1 MPRLLC
7 LDGLRGILA
16 VYVMLGHMAPYVD
29 WPAGTGWIAG
39 LLSHGMA
46 AVDMFFML
54 SGLVITRSLA
64 SFGAARAF
72 LLVRAARL
80 YPVFLVVFALAV
92 PVQLLP
98 LPFAA
103 MPWADVSGAAGEIW
117 SRGLPAHWGAHI
129 LLHLAM
135 LHGLLPDGTLPFVWM
150 SFLGA
155 AWSLSTEW
163 QFYALAALLLAWRG
177 EGARRLAPQFA
188 LAMLALGLAG
198 ALWGLFAPPG
208 WRFSR
213 AFLPGKAAYFA
224 LGIASAAVLD
234 EGRAGLRRLALVSL
248 AVLGICL
255 LRGGGAEKL
264 LPPLAWLLCLSLQA
278 LPAGALRLPARLLA
292 APALL
297 WLGAISYPL
306 YLVNEPV
313 QRALGVALAAVARG
327 NGALFSLLWLPG
339 ALLLPLLLA
348 AGLHGAVELPFQRR
362 GRDLARRLAG
372 SGGASQAATGTAG
385 RSSLVSTGAP
395 GAATR

>member
-1 MPRLLC
+1 MSRLLC
-7 LDGLRGILA
+7 LDGLRGVLA
-16 VYVMLGHMAPYVD
+16 VYVMLGHMAPYAD
-29 WPAGTGWIAG
+29 WPAGTRWVAG

-64 SFGAARAF
+64 SFGQARAF
-72 LLVRAARL
+72 LLARAARL
-80 YPVFLVVFALAV
+80 YPVFLVVFALAI

-103 MPWADVSGAAGEIW
+103 MPWADAAGAAGAIW
-117 SRGLPAHWGAHI
+117 AHGLPADWGGHI
-129 LLHLAM
+129 ALHLLM
-135 LHGLLPDGTLPFVWM
+135 LHGLLPDGALPFAWG

-177 EGARRLAPQFA
+177 EAARRLAPGFA
-188 LAMLALGLAG
+188 LAMLGLALAG
-198 ALWGLFAPPG
+198 ALWGHVAPPG

-213 AFLPGKAAYFA
+213 AFLPNKAEYFA
-224 LGIASAAVLD
+224 LGIASAAVLE

-264 LPPLAWLLCLSLQA
+264 LPPLAWLLCLAVQA
-278 LPAGALRLPARLLA
+278 LPSGRLRLPARLLA
-292 APALL
+292 SKALL
-297 WLGAISYPL
+297 WLGAVSYPL

-313 QRALGVALAAVARG
+313 QRALGVALAAAAG
-327 NGALFSLLWLPG
+327 GSGALFSLLWVPG
-339 ALLLPLLLA
+339 ALALPLLLA
-348 AGLHGAVELPFQRR
+348 AWLHRAVEVPFQRR
-362 GRDLARRLAG
+362 GRERARRLAA
-372 SGGASQAATGTAG
+372 SPGAAQAASGTAG
-385 RSSLVSTGAP
+385 RSSLVSTGVP
-395 GAATR
+395 GPATR